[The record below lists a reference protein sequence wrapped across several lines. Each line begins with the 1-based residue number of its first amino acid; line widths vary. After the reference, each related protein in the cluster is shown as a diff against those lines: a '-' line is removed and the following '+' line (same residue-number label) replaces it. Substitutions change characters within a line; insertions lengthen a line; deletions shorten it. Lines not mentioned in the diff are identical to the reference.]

1 MKKADKDRDQI
12 PNDRKEKQKAP
23 RNTQVP
29 TYKDRPEDIPQY
41 GDTQEA
47 QNG

>member
-1 MKKADKDRDQI
+1 MKKAKDRDER
-12 PNDRKEKQKAP
+12 PDDRKEKQKAP

-41 GDTQEA
+41 GDQEEV